1 MSNVFTPQYE
11 LLEAVIYSNFGT
23 KVLRARPALFMVL
36 EFVKISILR
45 ELTSLWQRG

>member
-11 LLEAVIYSNFGT
+11 LSEAVIYSKFSI
-23 KVLRARPALFMVL
+23 KVLQARPALCMVL
-36 EFVKISILR
+36 EFAKISILG